1 MHTAMLPCEPRWYN
15 TEHTRNDVH
24 AGCRGR
30 CEAGGFG
37 GSGEILER
45 KNPEYF
51 IVMLYFHGY
60 TRLLCVSIRL
70 SCTRR
75 GNHSCIHL
83 HQRRFSSSLQTKRRG
98 AGGYLAYLLPSALFL
113 SRFLLLIKD
122 VISACQTSGW
132 CLSRNNDSGGD
143 VNGRRVNAPL
153 ITHA

>member
-1 MHTAMLPCEPRWYN
+1 
-15 TEHTRNDVH
+15 
-24 AGCRGR
+24 
-30 CEAGGFG
+30 
-37 GSGEILER
+37 
-45 KNPEYF
+45 
-51 IVMLYFHGY
+51 MLYFHGY
-60 TRLLCVSIRL
+60 TRLLRVSIRL

-83 HQRRFSSSLQTKRRG
+83 HQRRFSSSLQTKRQG

-122 VISACQTSGW
+122 VISARQTSGL

-153 ITHA
+153 ITHASAENRGQSDNKLEWGAGGCSALMNSHVCAGYTVR